1 MIELAKINDVKII
14 YDINYRKNLWSLS
27 QCRIFTQ
34 KILKSVDFLFT
45 SSNTLREILEIN
57 ISYNKD
63 DIFDETK
70 KTVKEFQK
78 VYKIP
83 VVAMTI
89 RKQNKLAALI
99 NSKSNNYLSE
109 VYEVNQIDR
118 VGALSLIHI

>member
-1 MIELAKINDVKII
+1 MKII

-34 KILKSVDFLFT
+34 KILKSIDFLFT

-57 ISYNKD
+57 ISSIKD

-70 KTVKEFQK
+70 KNCKGTSK

-83 VVAMTI
+83 FVAMTI

-109 VYEVNQIDR
+109 VYEVESN
-118 VGALSLIHI
+118 